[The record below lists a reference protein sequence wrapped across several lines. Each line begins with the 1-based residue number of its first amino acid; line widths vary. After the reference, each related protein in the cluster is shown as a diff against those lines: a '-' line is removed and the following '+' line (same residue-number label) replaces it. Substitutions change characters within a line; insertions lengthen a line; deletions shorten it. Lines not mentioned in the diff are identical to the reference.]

1 MNGGRVVNSKNV
13 TFLDFEN
20 NISTGSY
27 HDELFVKQKTKSL
40 TQMSSKNVNT
50 EQVGIEEEE
59 KKMNWK
65 KNMGLK
71 ILQVKRKNLKT
82 VMII

>member
-1 MNGGRVVNSKNV
+1 MNSRRVIDSKNV
-13 TFLDFEN
+13 TFHDFEN

-27 HDELFVKQKTKSL
+27 HDELFVKQKTKNL